1 MWFEWKVAEAME
13 ENVWINKEACLDG
26 PKKGY
31 PRDSLERH
39 AVPYG
44 NRQKVSARSN
54 AYLGN
59 LRNGAVA
66 IA

>member
-1 MWFEWKVAEAME
+1 ME

-31 PRDSLERH
+31 PRDPLERH

-44 NRQKVSARSN
+44 NRQKVFARDQMLTWATSGTV
-54 AYLGN
+54 L
-59 LRNGAVA
+59 
-66 IA
+66 